1 VLPRKG
7 FTLSATKVNCEESMI
22 FLISSE
28 LNLVALC
35 EDEQRIR
42 KSGITRMRKEN
53 FINFKTI
60 SVFMALF

>member
-7 FTLSATKVNCEESMI
+7 FTLSATKVNWEESMT

-28 LNLVALC
+28 LNLAALC

-42 KSGITRMRKEN
+42 KRGITRMRKEN
-53 FINFKTI
+53 FINLKTI
-60 SVFMALF
+60 FVFMVLF